1 MPDWKEEITKQLA
14 GLKLSPAREA
24 EIVEEVAQ
32 HLEDRYREFLAG
44 GTAEAEARRIA
55 LEEISEEKLLAKGLE
70 RVEHQVAP
78 EPVVLG
84 AGERNSILADLW
96 QDLRYGLRT
105 LRKNAGFTAVAVITL
120 ALGIGANT
128 AIFTLVDAVMLKSLP
143 VSNPQQLY
151 RLGNGDNCCVIG
163 QLQDNWG
170 IYSNSLYQQFRDHT
184 PEFSQLAAFQAD
196 SSSLSARRM
205 GSAAPAR
212 PYGGEFV
219 SGNYFATFG
228 LRAFAGR
235 LIAPADDTP
244 GAPPVAVMS
253 YRTWQQDYG
262 LDPAVIGATFAINT
276 IPYTIAG
283 IAPPGFFGD
292 QVRPDPPDFWL
303 PLATELAL
311 NGQNSLLNGN
321 LYWLY
326 IIGRLKPGAS
336 PLSVQSEA
344 TVELRR
350 WLSARPDLGAHER
363 AELSKQHIVLVAGGR
378 GIANLQADSA
388 AGFHLLIAISGLVL
402 LIACANVANL
412 LLARGA
418 AARSETA
425 IRMALGAPRT
435 RLIRQI
441 ITESVLLAVLGGL
454 AGLFV
459 AFEGTRIIL
468 ALAFRGAHYVPI
480 SASPSLAVL
489 GFAFLLSL
497 ITGIVFGVMPAWI
510 SSHSDP
516 ADALRGAGRS
526 TRDRSSL
533 PRRALVIVQVAL
545 SAVLLIGAGLLTQS
559 LRNLENQKFGFEPE
573 GRLIVRVDP
582 ALAGYTPE
590 KLFGLYQQLQ
600 QRLPQIPGVRSAAY
614 SLYSPM
620 SGNNWAVD
628 IHVEGHR
635 PDEQLN
641 SSFDRVSPHYFETIG
656 TRLLRGRAIGD
667 QDTPTSRA
675 VAVVNQ
681 AFAHKAFPNEEPIGK
696 HFSLERGLHSGDFEI
711 VGVVEDA
718 KYQNARRPAYP
729 TFFLP
734 FLQGAKGEPPFMV
747 KSHYAGDIELRVAG
761 TPENLVAA
769 VSRTLADIDPNFTV
783 IDTVSLTEQV
793 SRDFSQD
800 RLIARLTELF
810 GSLAL
815 ILACVGLYGVTA
827 YSVVRRTHEFGIRMA
842 LGASRGNV
850 LALVLRG
857 ALLQLAAGLAVG
869 VPVALAGGR
878 LLANQLFG
886 LKSYDPL
893 VLGAAVFV
901 LASCTLVAG
910 LVPAR
915 RATEV
920 DPMVALRYE

>member
-1 MPDWKEEITKQLA
+1 MNN
-14 GLKLSPAREA
+14 
-24 EIVEEVAQ
+24 
-32 HLEDRYREFLAG
+32 
-44 GTAEAEARRIA
+44 
-55 LEEISEEKLLAKGLE
+55 LL
-70 RVEHQVAP
+70 
-78 EPVVLG
+78 
-84 AGERNSILADLW
+84 
-96 QDLRYGLRT
+96 QDLKYGLRM
-105 LRKNAGFTAVAVITL
+105 LAKNPGFTAVAVLTL

-143 VSNPQQLY
+143 VANPKQLY
-151 RLGNGDNCCVIG
+151 RLGNGDDCCVIG

-196 SSSLSARRM
+196 LSSLSARRM
-205 GSAAPAR
+205 GSTSPAR

-228 LRAFAGR
+228 LSAFAGR

-244 GAPPVAVMS
+244 GARPVAVMS

-262 LDPAVIGATFAINT
+262 LDPAVIGATFSINT
-276 IPYTIAG
+276 MPYTIAG
-283 IAPPGFFGD
+283 VAPPGFFGD
-292 QVRPDPPDFWL
+292 QLRPDPPDFWL
-303 PLATELAL
+303 PLATEPTL
-311 NGQNSLLNGN
+311 NGQNSILNQSEPI

-336 PLSVQSEA
+336 TSSVSSEA

-350 WLSARPDLGAHER
+350 WLSARPDLSAHDR
-363 AELSKQHIVLVAGGR
+363 AELSKQHIVLIPGGS
-378 GIANLQADSA
+378 GVANLQSERAE
-388 AGFHLLIAISGLVL
+388 GLRLLIAISGLVL
-402 LIACANVANL
+402 LIACANIANL
-412 LLARGA
+412 LLGRGA
-418 AARSETA
+418 ATRAETA
-425 IRMALGAPRT
+425 IRMALGAPRV

-459 AFEGTRIIL
+459 AFAGARTIL
-468 ALAFRGAHYVPI
+468 VLAFPGAHYVPI

-489 GFAFLLSL
+489 GFAFLFSL
-497 ITGIVFGVMPAWI
+497 ITGIVFGAMPAWI
-510 SSHSDP
+510 TSHSDP

-526 TRDRSSL
+526 TRERSSL
-533 PRRALVIVQVAL
+533 PRRALVVVQVAL

-559 LRNLENQKFGFEPE
+559 LRNLEDQKFGFEPE
-573 GRLIVRVDP
+573 GRLMVRVDP

-590 KLFGLYQQLQ
+590 KLYGLYQQLQ
-600 QRLPQIPGVRSAAY
+600 QRLPQIPGVLSAAY

-620 SGNNWAVD
+620 RGVNWADD
-628 IHVEGHR
+628 IHVEGHA
-635 PDEQLN
+635 PDERLN

-656 TRLLRGRAIGD
+656 TRLLRGRVIGD
-667 QDTPTSRA
+667 QDTPTLRA
-675 VAVVNQ
+675 VAVINQ
-681 AFAHKAFPNEEPIGK
+681 TFARKFFPKENPIGK
-696 HFSLERGLHSGDFEI
+696 HFGLEKASNSGDYEI

-718 KYQNARRPAYP
+718 KYQNARRPARP

-734 FLQGAKGEPPFMV
+734 FLQSAKGESSFMV
-747 KSHYAGDIELRVAG
+747 NSQYVGDIELRVAG
-761 TPENLVAA
+761 KPENLGAIVR
-769 VSRTLADIDPNFTV
+769 RTLADIDPNLTV
-783 IDTVSLTEQV
+783 IDMVSLTEQV
-793 SRDFSQD
+793 SRNFNQD

-810 GSLAL
+810 GALAL

-827 YSVVRRTHEFGIRMA
+827 YSVAQRTREFGIRMA
-842 LGASRGNV
+842 LGANRGNV

-857 ALLQLAAGLAVG
+857 ALLQLVVGLAVG

-878 LLANQLFG
+878 LLANQLYG
-886 LKSYDPL
+886 LRSYDPL
-893 VLGAAVFV
+893 ILGTAVSV
-901 LASCTLVAG
+901 LAACALAAG

-915 RATEV
+915 RAIKV